1 MATND
6 RDRRRSFIR
15 QVGTVALASVLPA
28 CAGRPSTATRAHV
41 VVVGGG
47 FGGATAARYLRL
59 WSEGSVDVTLVEANP
74 EFVSCPLSN
83 LVLAGERKL
92 ADLSFSYDGLR
103 RRGVRVVHD
112 TVISLDPV
120 RRSVGLFGGERIDF
134 DRLLLAPGVDFA
146 YEDLPGLQAAA
157 AREHVLHAWKAG
169 PQTLALRRQLAAMPD
184 GGVYAITIPLAPYR
198 CPPGPYERASVVAAY
213 LKAHKPR
220 AKILVL
226 DANAEIVS
234 KKALFAKAWAELYP
248 DIIEYRPNCEL
259 RDVHAATRTAI
270 LDFEQVRADVLNVIP
285 NQRAGELARVAE
297 LRLINQR
304 WVEVDWRSMES
315 TSHPGIHIVGDAIF
329 AAPAMPK
336 SGHLANQQ
344 GKLAVAAI
352 LELLAGRLPS
362 PTPLLTN
369 TCYSFIDARNAVH
382 VASVHRYDAGQKTML
397 PVAGAGGLSAMRNEF
412 EAKIASAWALNIWA
426 DTLA

>member
-1 MATND
+1 MD
-6 RDRRRSFIR
+6 DRRRSFIR
-15 QVGTVALASVLPA
+15 RAGAAALAGALPTY
-28 CAGRPSTATRAHV
+28 AGRSSAATRAHV
-41 VVVGGG
+41 LVVGGG

-59 WSEGSVDVTLVEANP
+59 WSEGLVEVTLVEANR

-83 LVLAGERKL
+83 LVLAGEREL
-92 ADLSFSYDGLR
+92 ADLSFAYDGLR

-120 RRSVGLFGGERIDF
+120 KRAVGLLGGERIGY

-146 YEDLPGLQAAA
+146 YEDLPDLQAAP

-169 PQTLALRRQLAAMPD
+169 PQTLSLRRQLAAMPD
-184 GGVYAITIPLAPYR
+184 GGVFAITVPLAPYR

-234 KKALFAKAWAELYP
+234 KKGLFGKAWAELYP
-248 DIIEYRPNCEL
+248 NLIEYRPNCEL

-285 NQRAGELARVAE
+285 TQRAGELARLAE
-297 LRLINQR
+297 LRLVNQR
-304 WVEVDWRSMES
+304 WVDVDWRSMES
-315 TSHPGIHIVGDAIF
+315 TSHPGIHVVGDATF

-344 GKLAVAAI
+344 GKLAAAAI
-352 LELLAGRLPS
+352 LELLAGRSPS
-362 PTPLLTN
+362 PTPVLTN
-369 TCYSFIDARNAVH
+369 TCYSFLDARNAVH

-397 PVAGAGGLSAMRNEF
+397 PVAGAGGVSVARNEF
-412 EAKIASAWALNIWA
+412 EAKIAAAWALNIWA